1 MRIGLTAIRD
11 ATEASGA
18 GESATTPVPTLS
30 VAYSPR
36 ELHRIRRI
44 VEGDRAY
51 LIRAIDTVCERA
63 WR

>member
-1 MRIGLTAIRD
+1 MATLD

-18 GESATTPVPTLS
+18 GESTRTPVPTLS
-30 VAYSPR
+30 VAFSPR
-36 ELHRIRRI
+36 ELHRIRRV

-51 LIRAIDTVCERA
+51 LIQAIDTVCERA